1 MLIATLCFC
10 VTGNYKVL
18 AADNGDKVAK
28 NNQTNSTQNNKR
40 PKLEPKIRDA
50 LKKMLST
57 SHEGLKEEKAKSGKK
72 INLQGRFK
80 HAPVAVINEDG
91 KAVITEYSSIPE
103 QE

>member
-1 MLIATLCFC
+1 MS
-10 VTGNYKVL
+10 GHEVL
-18 AADNGDKVAK
+18 AADNGAKAAK
-28 NNQTNSTQNNKR
+28 NKQPNAGQIHKR

-50 LKKMLST
+50 LKRMLST
-57 SHEGLKEEKAKSGKK
+57 SHEGLIEENAKSGKK

-80 HAPVAVINEDG
+80 HAPVAVIDENG